1 MSTQRLLLKTSVSDL
16 QAMTLLGQP
25 VTGSFERIS
34 GFLREHVAG
43 RPVQPF
49 AQPVDSGATV
59 TWYGEASHD
68 PVALTALPVA
78 QRTTAEL
85 QLERVLATVDPLLDD
100 PETGPLL
107 RRALIVPSL
116 DSVLVSDDGVVLTN
130 WGYAPQS
137 IGNDTEALARHV
149 AAVFGPFSPRLAAID
164 ARYFDQVRPAGSNG
178 ATVVMPGV
186 TRSVLP
192 PFVRGAPAGAPPPPR
207 SAAFPSPSQPAPG
220 FARVHLYWL
229 APLLSL
235 VAAVFLVMGFWLAW
249 MHFAGDLAGRTY
261 NAALVDENRTRV
273 AIQVQRQTNVALERD
288 LERARRALEAA
299 NVCTPEAPGG
309 VAPLPERQPIQPNSV
324 PAPVPP
330 RQGQAPAP
338 FAGSL
343 ADLLERATV
352 WIVVATP
359 SGIGSGSGFFISG
372 DTILTNAHVVE
383 KADPDGKIYI
393 TSKAL
398 GSVLTGTVIAS
409 TSRAAGAAG
418 ARAGMAD
425 FAAIRLNE
433 PAAGAQPLALSEH
446 AEKLSDVVAA
456 GYPTSVIRHE
466 EAVQE
471 LRQGKL
477 TGAPELVLTRGSVS
491 SVQRLPNGIVILPH
505 SADISGG
512 NSGGP
517 LVDACGNVLGIN
529 SFVTAAERFVDR
541 TKYALK
547 TDSFLPWLRENNIAV
562 QVTSAPC
569 QPAAP
574 TAMAAPRAG
583 PEASPPG
590 AAPAVAPAPPV
601 ATSPPAPGS
610 ASPPGTGK

>member
-16 QAMTLLGQP
+16 QAVTLLGQP

-34 GFLREHVAG
+34 GFLREHVPG

-59 TWYGEASHD
+59 TWYGEASHE
-68 PVALTALPVA
+68 PVALTALPAA

-85 QLERVLATVDPLLDD
+85 QLQRVLATLDPLLDD

-107 RRALIVPSL
+107 RRALILPSL

-137 IGNDTEALARHV
+137 IGNDTEALARHL
-149 AAVFGPFSPRLAAID
+149 AAVLGPFSPRLAAID
-164 ARYFDQVRPAGSNG
+164 GHYFDQVRSPATASASGGADG
-178 ATVVMPGV
+178 ATVVMPGAAPP
-186 TRSVLP
+186 SAP
-192 PFVRGAPAGAPPPPR
+192 PFVRAAPASAPLPR
-207 SAAFPSPSQPAPG
+207 SAAAFPSPSQAAPR

-235 VAAVFLVMGFWLAW
+235 VAAVFLVLGFWLAW
-249 MHFAGDLAGRTY
+249 THFAGELSGRTY
-261 NAALVDENRTRV
+261 TAALVDENRTRV

-338 FAGSL
+338 FSGSL

-398 GSVLTGTVIAS
+398 GRVLTGTVIAS
-409 TSRAAGAAG
+409 TSRAAGATG
-418 ARAGMAD
+418 ARAGTAD

-446 AEKLSDVVAA
+446 AEKLADVVAA
-456 GYPTSVIRHE
+456 GYPASVIRHE

-574 TAMAAPRAG
+574 TPAAAPGSAPAPG
-583 PEASPPG
+583 APGAASPGSPGAASPPG
-590 AAPAVAPAPPV
+590 A
-601 ATSPPAPGS
+601 
-610 ASPPGTGK
+610 GK